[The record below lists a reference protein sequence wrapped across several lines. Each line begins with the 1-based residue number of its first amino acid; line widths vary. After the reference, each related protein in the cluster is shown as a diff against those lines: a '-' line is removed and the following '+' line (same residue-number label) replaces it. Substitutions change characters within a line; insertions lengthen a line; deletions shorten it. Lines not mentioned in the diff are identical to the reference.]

1 MNGTWKKTSQNQA
14 EITIDGFTYDGVFV
28 RQWDPTSERYV
39 MTFTAMSTEGVT
51 IWGSRLADRT
61 DEEIVAD
68 VVEDLTLGDT
78 ANVISNL
85 ALPTEGSRRTQI
97 SWQTSDS
104 TVVSKRQYNRIEKL
118 YRYRA
123 AIQRGRLQLRCQLVG
138 CSVQG
143 HNG

>member
-14 EITIDGFTYDGVFV
+14 EITIDGFTYDGVFI

-97 SWQTSDS
+97 SWQI
-104 TVVSKRQYNRIEKL
+104 RFNR
-118 YRYRA
+118 
-123 AIQRGRLQLRCQLVG
+123 G
-138 CSVQG
+138 VQKAV
-143 HNG
+143 